1 MSGVNERAAPA
12 EPTSAEAGHSASL
25 ALAVLVGVALALS
38 ARASALAL
46 LVVVA
51 ALQALLAFAWVLG
64 SDLPGRKG
72 ALVLAG
78 MAAAAAD
85 VCVSVWPHG
94 RLGSQLA
101 VLGLAVPLLFVHQ
114 LMRGAA
120 RVRVSRSLAA
130 VSLLVLAE
138 VSLPSLLQ
146 LRHEFADPDVA
157 GTVVS
162 GVAVIAAGALTVGF
176 LVDMI
181 VAAPRFDPA
190 VPRGLLAV
198 LASAGLGG
206 SVGYLM
212 LQSGGY
218 SEFVDGR
225 GAFIGASLGALVGL
239 LAVGVA
245 FVEHDLDEP
254 ASAPARR
261 LRPAVAVL
269 VPLAVLAPLAYLL
282 CLAVRA

>member
-1 MSGVNERAAPA
+1 MCRVSERAATA
-12 EPTSAEAGHSASL
+12 EPTSVEAGHSASL
-25 ALAVLVGVALALS
+25 AVAVLVGVALALGARGS
-38 ARASALAL
+38 AVAL

-51 ALQALLAFAWVLG
+51 ALQALLGFAWVLG

-72 ALVLAG
+72 ALVLAA

-120 RVRVSRSLAA
+120 RVRVSVSLAGI
-130 VSLLVLAE
+130 SLLVLAE
-138 VSLPSLLQ
+138 VALPSLLQ
-146 LRHEFADPDVA
+146 LRHEFAGPDLGGKVVA
-157 GTVVS
+157 
-162 GVAVIAAGALTVGF
+162 GVAVIAAGALTIGF

-181 VAAPRFDPA
+181 VAAPRFDPV

-212 LQSGGY
+212 LQSDGY
-218 SEFVDGR
+218 SEFADGR
-225 GAFIGASLGALVGL
+225 GAFIGASLGALVAL
-239 LAVGVA
+239 LAVGAA
-245 FVEHDLDEP
+245 FVEHELDEP
-254 ASAPARR
+254 ASALARR
-261 LRPAVAVL
+261 LRPTMSVL
-269 VPLAVLAPLAYLL
+269 VSLAVLAPLAYLL